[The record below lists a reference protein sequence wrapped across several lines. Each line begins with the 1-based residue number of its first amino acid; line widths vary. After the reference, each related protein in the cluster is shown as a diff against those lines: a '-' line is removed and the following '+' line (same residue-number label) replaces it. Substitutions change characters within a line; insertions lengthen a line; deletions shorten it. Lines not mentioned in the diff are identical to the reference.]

1 MRRPSKQYE
10 EQLATCGAQR
20 EALPQDR
27 RAELM
32 QRWREVYSAG
42 LHAATGRWRRG
53 EFDWHVFSFGDAR
66 SLNGEAA
73 REAYRAESPR
83 GIIVAPEDYR
93 LPAFRLE
100 TERLP
105 EFAGT
110 DVYVFPE
117 SLRWTMAFTH
127 EESSGLGPYFSRA
140 EWIVDQPPH
149 RPR

>member
-1 MRRPSKQYE
+1 MQRASKQYE
-10 EQLATCGAQR
+10 ELLAACGAQR
-20 EALPQDR
+20 EAVSQDQ

-32 QRWREVYSAG
+32 QRWRERYAAG
-42 LHAATGRWRRG
+42 LHAATGRWKRDG
-53 EFDWHVFSFGDAR
+53 FEWHVFSFGDAR
-66 SLNGEAA
+66 SLGGESALQ
-73 REAYRAESPR
+73 AYRAERPR
-83 GIIVAPEDYR
+83 SLIVSPEDHR

-105 EFAGT
+105 EFSGA

-127 EESSGLGPYFSRA
+127 EETSELGPYFSRA
-140 EWIVDQPPH
+140 EWIVDQPPR